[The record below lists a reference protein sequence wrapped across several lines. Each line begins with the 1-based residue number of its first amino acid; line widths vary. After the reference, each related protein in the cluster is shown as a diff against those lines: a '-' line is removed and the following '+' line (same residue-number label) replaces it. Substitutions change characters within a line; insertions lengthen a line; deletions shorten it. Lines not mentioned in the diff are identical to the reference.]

1 MRKILLLSLMLLI
14 APVSGQAFDTGREL
28 FYRNIVRAHGWKC
41 DEVQYAS
48 EGKSGI
54 SRSLSAEIKCKDG
67 KVYYFIN
74 RALDDNKRSMSICYK
89 GKCKKLK

>member
-1 MRKILLLSLMLLI
+1 MLLFLV
-14 APVSGQAFDTGREL
+14 PVSSQALEFGEKR
-28 FYRNIVRAHGWKC
+28 FYGNIIRAHGWKC
-41 DEVQYAS
+41 DEVQYAF

-54 SRSLSAEIKCKDG
+54 SRSLSAEIECKNG

-74 RALDDNKRSMSICYK
+74 RALDDNTRSMSICYK